1 MARVELF
8 GTSSRYGIEILHQ
21 CGKNIKNKSQ
31 KVFGANLY
39 VCRSYRWKNGEG
51 GGGGGGAL
59 SRPFC
64 SKMRMLSGFMKKD
77 ETIYSRRR
85 KLIIHQYNPKK
96 PGKYEILYRSLS
108 ENKVPNI

>member
-1 MARVELF
+1 MGLAVGMALKFYTSVAKRLKIKARKFLGLIYTFVEVT
-8 GTSSRYGIEILHQ
+8 G
-21 CGKNIKNKSQ
+21 GKL
-31 KVFGANLY
+31 V
-39 VCRSYRWKNGEG
+39 RE

>member
-1 MARVELF
+1 MGLAVGMALKFYTSVAKRLKIKARKFLGLIYTFVEVT
-8 GTSSRYGIEILHQ
+8 G
-21 CGKNIKNKSQ
+21 GKL
-31 KVFGANLY
+31 V
-39 VCRSYRWKNGEG
+39 R
-51 GGGGGGAL
+51 AL

-85 KLIIHQYNPKK
+85 KLIIHQYNLKK
-96 PGKYEILYRSLS
+96 PEKYEILYRSLS

>member
-1 MARVELF
+1 MELIYTFVEVT
-8 GTSSRYGIEILHQ
+8 G
-21 CGKNIKNKSQ
+21 GK
-31 KVFGANLY
+31 LL
-39 VCRSYRWKNGEG
+39 RE
-51 GGGGGGAL
+51 GGAL
-59 SRPFC
+59 SRPSC

-77 ETIYSRRR
+77 ETIYSRSR